1 MIAICVAICGSRI
14 LCYSYPHMA
23 KGSKKKTASTPME
36 GNGKK
41 GPELDAL
48 KEFWQGMPEEARE
61 ELLRLAEEADSED
74 EFIRSVFVGDCPE
87 CASPET
93 TLAEG
98 PDGEEDLTVG
108 HCEACGYLWC
118 LECDS
123 RLSAGTRCGHWD
135 VCEACSQV
143 DEATGVCGISP
154 DECDL
159 IQDWLSR
166 REHA

>member
-1 MIAICVAICGSRI
+1 
-14 LCYSYPHMA
+14 MA
-23 KGSKKKTASTPME
+23 KTSKKKAAPSPAK

-41 GPELDAL
+41 VPEVDAL

-74 EFIRSVFVGDCPE
+74 EFLRSVFVGDCPE
-87 CASPET
+87 CASTET
-93 TLAEG
+93 ALAES

-108 HCEACGYLWC
+108 LCKACGYLWC

-123 RLSAGTRCGHWD
+123 GLTAGIRCGHWD
-135 VCEACSQV
+135 ICEACSQV
-143 DEATGVCGISP
+143 DDETGICGISP
-154 DECDL
+154 EECDI
-159 IQDWLSR
+159 IQDWLSG

>member
-1 MIAICVAICGSRI
+1 LIAICVAICGSRI

>member
-1 MIAICVAICGSRI
+1 
-14 LCYSYPHMA
+14 MA

-93 TLAEG
+93 ALAEG